1 MLAFVFPGQGSQFL
15 GMGKEII
22 EEDKGYRVYFKI
34 AQEVIGV
41 DLEKIVY
48 GDDEF
53 ELTKTENAQPAIL
66 TVSYIAYKYLTEKIG
81 LKPDI
86 VAGHSLGEWT
96 ALVVANVISFEDAV
110 ALVRNRGI
118 YMEEACP
125 QGTGTMAA
133 VIGLNESAILK
144 ILEVY
149 PDVSIANFNSPGQV
163 VISGKTDQIKLAIHE
178 LERAGARRIVELNVS
193 GPFHSKFMKPAE
205 ERLRSDLEKVSFS
218 QPSIPIVQNV
228 TAKVETDPQKIKENI
243 IKQIS
248 EPVRWTDCVIT
259 LKEYGVDKFVEVGF
273 RNILSNLIKRTI
285 KGANCETLT
294 GVLMVA

>member
-66 TVSYIAYKYLTEKIG
+66 TISYIAYKYLTEKIG

-96 ALVVANVISFEDAV
+96 ALVAANVISFEDAV

>member
-34 AQEVIGV
+34 AQEMIGI

-48 GDDEF
+48 GDDES

-66 TVSYIAYKYLTEKIG
+66 TVSYIAYKYLTEKVG

-96 ALVVANVISFEDAV
+96 ALVAANVISFEDAV

-125 QGTGTMAA
+125 RGTGSMAA
-133 VIGLNESAILK
+133 VMGLSESAILK

-163 VISGKTDQIKLAIHE
+163 VISGEREQIKLAIHE
-178 LERAGARRIVELNVS
+178 LERAGARRVVELNVS

-205 ERLRSDLEKVSFS
+205 EKMRIDLEKIKFNK
-218 QPSIPIVQNV
+218 PSIPIVQNV
-228 TAKVETDPQKIKENI
+228 TAKIETDPQRIKENI

-259 LKEYGVDKFVEVGF
+259 LKEHGVDKFVEVGF
-273 RNILSNLIKRTI
+273 RSILTNLIKRTV
-285 KGANCETLT
+285 KGVNCETLT
-294 GVLMVA
+294 KVLMVA

>member
-96 ALVVANVISFEDAV
+96 ALVAANVISFEDAV